1 MHPTFSIIIP
11 FFNGMP
17 YLKVCMESVLSQRYT
32 DFDIWLLDSGS
43 TDGSIEY
50 VRQLQDER
58 IRVINTPN
66 RLSITE
72 NWDRIRELPLA
83 KYATIL
89 GQDDV
94 LDVDFLSIMLGLIEK
109 NSNSALFSAPFR
121 FIDENG
127 KKLRHCKVMKGT
139 YNTSELLE
147 EMLALSIDI
156 TATGYVFSSE
166 IYKKVG
172 GIPLY
177 PNLLYSDYAL
187 WINLSQFGGL
197 KVSEKECFSFR
208 IHSNTS
214 QTTNGLI
221 YLDALEQFTDFLKR
235 QSILHPELGLVAQKE
250 YSGYVTHYGQ
260 MIAHRVLGAKPE
272 NRNGESVTTVVKRLN
287 ACITSLGG
295 PVNPGVRRNL
305 SIRLAEMIDSFPPF
319 RWFFWQWKILKGKI

>member
-1 MHPTFSIIIP
+1 MQ
-11 FFNGMP
+11 
-17 YLKVCMESVLSQRYT
+17 SVLSQKFA

-43 TDGSIEY
+43 TDGSVEY
-50 VRQLQDER
+50 VRQLEDER
-58 IRVINTPN
+58 IRVINTPK
-66 RLSITE
+66 RLSMTE

-94 LDVDFLSIMLGLIEK
+94 LDADFFSIMVGLIEK
-109 NSNSALFSAPFR
+109 NSDSVLFTAPFR

-127 KKLRHCKVMKGT
+127 QIIRHCKVMRGK

-147 EMLALSIDI
+147 DMLALSIDI

-187 WINLSQFGGL
+187 WINLSQPGDL
-197 KVSEKECFSFR
+197 IVSDKECFSFR
-208 IHSNTS
+208 LHSNTS

-221 YLDALEQFTDFLKR
+221 YLDALERFTDFLKQ
-235 QSILHPELGLVAQKE
+235 QSILHPDLGFVAQKK
-250 YSGYVTHYGQ
+250 YAGYVTHYGQ
-260 MIAHRVLGAKPE
+260 MIAHRVLGAKLE
-272 NRNGESVTTVVKRLN
+272 NRNGERVSTVVKRLN
-287 ACITSLGG
+287 ACIKALGG
-295 PVNPGVRRNL
+295 YGNPGVRRNL
-305 SIRLAEMIDSFPPF
+305 SIGLAEIIDAFPPF
-319 RWFFWQWKILKGKI
+319 RWLFLQWKMLKGKI